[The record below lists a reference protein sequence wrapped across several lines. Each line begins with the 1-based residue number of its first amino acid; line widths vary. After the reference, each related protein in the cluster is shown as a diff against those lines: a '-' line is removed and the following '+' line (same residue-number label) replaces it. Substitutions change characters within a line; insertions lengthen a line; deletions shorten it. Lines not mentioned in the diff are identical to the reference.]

1 MKGRRRTIDAT
12 KKPQPGRAAPAPF
25 KLFLAGCLIIAMA
38 MSMGYFTLTGAI
50 DKMTSPSWPGT
61 QARVLSSDL
70 NRQVKSG
77 AWCMQVRYQYLVD
90 HQTFVSSRL
99 SPMSKVACYR
109 GKQVAAAV
117 FERVQ
122 PGAIIAIRY
131 DPVHPAKAI
140 VYLDALDFADVLLVG
155 LMLALLPAGI
165 WCVRHA
171 AASIRR

>member
-1 MKGRRRTIDAT
+1 MDTPKQLHGGR
-12 KKPQPGRAAPAPF
+12 PAPAPF
-25 KLFLAGCLIIAMA
+25 KLLLCGYLVIAMA

-50 DKMTSPSWPGT
+50 DKLTSPSWPAT
-61 QARVLSSDL
+61 HARVVSSDL

-77 AWCMQVRYQYLVD
+77 AWCMQMRYQYVVD
-90 HQTFVSSRL
+90 HQTFDSRRL

-122 PGAIIAIRY
+122 PGAIINVRY
-131 DPVHPAKAI
+131 DPVNPGKSI
-140 VYLDALDFADVLLVG
+140 VYLDDLDFADVLLAG

-171 AASIRR
+171 AAGR